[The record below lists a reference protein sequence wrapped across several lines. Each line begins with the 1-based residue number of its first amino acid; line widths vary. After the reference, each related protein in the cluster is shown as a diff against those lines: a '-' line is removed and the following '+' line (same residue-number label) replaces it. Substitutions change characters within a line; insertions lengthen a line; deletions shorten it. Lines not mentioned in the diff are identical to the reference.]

1 MKVSAAAQALPKCH
15 ASSAALTQANIPAH
29 DLVPKSQVNAFG
41 RRHALTLLVGALAS
55 PALRPALAEE
65 PLAELEDPNLRPR
78 NMMAYKPLVSQ
89 DFYFAYGVVPP
100 RKFNPS
106 RPPAQPQWNA
116 WGSCVDTSC
125 TYVPLKQRYDGY
137 SKYSQRI
144 ERGFRGFRAL
154 KDTLKRGDW
163 EAAAAQVELSP
174 PAGTQPSPTVDMLLK
189 AALLASQLLVSPNNL
204 KEIQEAALARF
215 YVNEASYALEL
226 ISRAVAKQDREA
238 ALFAY
243 DFGRDSWN
251 SYISVVNRAIP
262 EKVGDKF
269 EPLPS

>member
-1 MKVSAAAQALPKCH
+1 M
-15 ASSAALTQANIPAH
+15 
-29 DLVPKSQVNAFG
+29 G
-41 RRHALTLLVGALAS
+41 RRLLVWEFDHKVPDKESNPNLHK
-55 PALRPALAEE
+55 
-65 PLAELEDPNLRPR
+65 ELEAEIGRLLLKFNIAYRCAAREFAGRNIWSVLPDYFKSTQR

-215 YVNEASYALEL
+215 YVNEAAYALEL

-251 SYISVVNRAIP
+251 SYIAVINRAIP

>member
-1 MKVSAAAQALPKCH
+1 M
-15 ASSAALTQANIPAH
+15 
-29 DLVPKSQVNAFG
+29 
-41 RRHALTLLVGALAS
+41 
-55 PALRPALAEE
+55 
-65 PLAELEDPNLRPR
+65 AELEDPNLRPR
-78 NMMAYKPLVSQ
+78 NMMSYKPLVSQ
-89 DFYFAYGVVPP
+89 DFYYAYGVVPP

-215 YVNEASYALEL
+215 YVNEAAYALEL

-243 DFGRDSWN
+243 DFGRDSGIRTSPW
-251 SYISVVNRAIP
+251 STARYRKRWATSLSLYRANNLTRRAAP
-262 EKVGDKF
+262 
-269 EPLPS
+269 PRAPRPSRRRRPGGSRRSSN

>member
-15 ASSAALTQANIPAH
+15 ARSAALTQANIPAH
-29 DLVPKSQVNAFG
+29 DLVPKCQANAFG
-41 RRHALTLLVGALAS
+41 RRPALTLLVGALTS

-78 NMMAYKPLVSQ
+78 NMMSYKPLVSQ

-100 RKFNPS
+100 RNFNPS

-215 YVNEASYALEL
+215 YVNEAAHALDL
-226 ISRAVAKQDREA
+226 IGRAVAKQDREA

>member
-1 MKVSAAAQALPKCH
+1 MP
-15 ASSAALTQANIPAH
+15 
-29 DLVPKSQVNAFG
+29 
-41 RRHALTLLVGALAS
+41 GA
-55 PALRPALAEE
+55 R
-65 PLAELEDPNLRPR
+65 
-78 NMMAYKPLVSQ
+78 
-89 DFYFAYGVVPP
+89 
-100 RKFNPS
+100 
-106 RPPAQPQWNA
+106 
-116 WGSCVDTSC
+116 VDTSC
-125 TYVPLKQRYDGY
+125 TYVPLKRHDGY

-163 EAAAAQVELSP
+163 EAAAAQVE
-174 PAGTQPSPTVDMLLK
+174 PAARGHAPSPTVDMLLK

-215 YVNEASYALEL
+215 YVNEAAFALEL

-251 SYISVVNRAIP
+251 SYIAVVNRAIP
-262 EKVGDKF
+262 EKVGDN
-269 EPLPS
+269 SGRYQ